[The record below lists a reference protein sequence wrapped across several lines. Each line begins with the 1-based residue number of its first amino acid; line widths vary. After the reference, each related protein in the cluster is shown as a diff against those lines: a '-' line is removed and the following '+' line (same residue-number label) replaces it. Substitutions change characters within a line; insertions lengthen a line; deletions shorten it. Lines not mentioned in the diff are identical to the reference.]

1 MGFQNENQLKVGA
14 SVKATINDKVVEAK
28 VIGIGFNR
36 VTLRSEKGN
45 EVSYAFN
52 SEKFLRWFNQVPLN
66 EVAKN
71 HAESGKKDIL
81 EGLKIVTSGP
91 TIKERTTTPKE
102 KESRYKLDFD
112 FYGEKK
118 DEKISAFL
126 SEASLYANTE
136 REGRLSVLF
145 ALTVSDGQGFQSS
158 MIIVHALTCAQKL
171 NKHSDAEWL
180 QMIKSRNVDECYWDS
195 FDDMDREDIRS
206 FCNLIVAYAN
216 DEKREIILDDLFSKV
231 LPKDEKEAMFVAQL
245 LCDGGI
251 NKYDLTC
258 TGLTENLLKDNR
270 WSYGMRDED
279 YDDEGNVIAER
290 ELVSNNEVEY
300 PPHVGWLSFLISL
313 LFSYFSFFVL
323 PPICP
328 FNLVA
333 LILKPYLCML
343 FRIQKAF
350 FFKFLVFFDRII
362 HKGLDRNPASRD
374 KIPIHFQILW
384 L

>member
-28 VIGIGFNR
+28 VISIGFNR
-36 VTLRSEKGN
+36 VTLRSQKGN

-52 SEKFLRWFNQVPLN
+52 SEKFLKWFNHVPLN

-112 FYGEKK
+112 FFGEKK

-145 ALTVSDGQGFQSS
+145 VSTVSEGQGFQAS
-158 MIIVHALTCAQKL
+158 MIIVHALTCTSKL

-195 FDDMDREDIRS
+195 FDDMDREDIRL
-206 FCNLIVAYAN
+206 FCNLIVAYAD
-216 DEKREIILDDLFSKV
+216 DEKGEITLDDPFSKV
-231 LPKDEKEAMFVAQL
+231 LPKDKKEAKFVAQL
-245 LCDGGI
+245 LCDSGI
-251 NKYDLTC
+251 NKYGLSC
-258 TGLTENLLKDNR
+258 AGLTAGLLADNLGYYRLLVESDN
-270 WSYGMRDED
+270 
-279 YDDEGNVIAER
+279 ER
-290 ELVSNNEVEY
+290 EAVE
-300 PPHVGWLSFLISL
+300 
-313 LFSYFSFFVL
+313 
-323 PPICP
+323 
-328 FNLVA
+328 
-333 LILKPYLCML
+333 
-343 FRIQKAF
+343 
-350 FFKFLVFFDRII
+350 
-362 HKGLDRNPASRD
+362 
-374 KIPIHFQILW
+374 
-384 L
+384 